1 MRNAKLAAV
10 LLLALTGGASAV
22 LTEAEC
28 DALNGFYACT
38 SIIAPLTEARCDT
51 NYCVWDGSTCD
62 HSPATKTAYYALSS
76 TSDTF
81 GASQTAAEEACN
93 AAADCGGPKT
103 NNTVSLF
110 NADGTVMT
118 ANPSVCES
126 VNAAIWGTSCKPEMW
141 YYADECMTNGYPFS
155 SLGKASAGNSVR
167 PALAFA
173 LACVSAAVAAF
184 A

>member
-28 DALNGFYACT
+28 AALNGMLACQ
-38 SIIAPLTEARCDT
+38 SIGRNLTEAMCDT
-51 NYCVWDGSTCD
+51 NYCVWDGSTCGV
-62 HSPATKTAYYALSS
+62 SPATATAYTALPL
-76 TSDTF
+76 T
-81 GASQTAAEEACN
+81 SQTAAIEACT
-93 AAADCGGPKT
+93 AAADCAGPT
-103 NNTVSLF
+103 MNNTISLLT
-110 NADGTVMT
+110 ADGTVMT
-118 ANPSVCES
+118 DIPGVCENES
-126 VNAAIWGTSCKPEMW
+126 GSSCIPNLF

-155 SLGKASAGNSVR
+155 SLKASAGNSVR

>member
-28 DALNGFYACT
+28 DALNGMLACQ
-38 SIIAPLTEARCDT
+38 SIGRNLTEAMCDT

-62 HSPATKTAYYALSS
+62 YSPATTTAFSAIS
-76 TSDTF
+76 F
-81 GASQTAAEEACN
+81 GASQTAAEEACT
-93 AAADCGGPKT
+93 AAADCEGLKM
-103 NNTVSLF
+103 NNTVSLSY
-110 NADGTVMT
+110 ADGTVNVL
-118 ANPSVCES
+118 NPSVCKS
-126 VNAAIWGTSCKPEMW
+126 ADASIWGTSCKPELF

-155 SLGKASAGNSVR
+155 SVEASAGNSVR
-167 PALAFA
+167 PA

>member
-10 LLLALTGGASAV
+10 LLLALIGGASAV
-22 LTEAEC
+22 LTEADC
-28 DALNGFYACT
+28 DALNGYYACLAKT
-38 SIIAPLTEARCDT
+38 GEPLTEAMCDT

-62 HSPATKTAYYALSS
+62 HSPATTTAYSALS
-76 TSDTF
+76 F
-81 GASQTAAEEACN
+81 GASQTAAEEACT
-93 AAADCGGPKT
+93 AAADCAGLT
-103 NNTVSLF
+103 MNNTISLLT
-110 NADGTVMT
+110 ADGTVMT
-118 ANPSVCES
+118 ANPSVCE
-126 VNAAIWGTSCKPEMW
+126 VYGTSCTPQLF

-155 SLGKASAGNSVR
+155 SLGKSSAGNSVR

>member
-1 MRNAKLAAV
+1 
-10 LLLALTGGASAV
+10 
-22 LTEAEC
+22 
-28 DALNGFYACT
+28 
-38 SIIAPLTEARCDT
+38 
-51 NYCVWDGSTCD
+51 
-62 HSPATKTAYYALSS
+62 
-76 TSDTF
+76 
-81 GASQTAAEEACN
+81 
-93 AAADCGGPKT
+93 
-103 NNTVSLF
+103 
-110 NADGTVMT
+110 MT

-126 VNAAIWGTSCKPEMW
+126 VNASIWGTSCKPEMW

>member
-22 LTEAEC
+22 LTEADC
-28 DALNGFYACT
+28 DALNGFFACSAIT
-38 SIIAPLTEARCDT
+38 GEPLTEAMCDT
-51 NYCVWDGSTCD
+51 NYCVWDGSTCG
-62 HSPATKTAYYALSS
+62 HSPATTTAYSSLS
-76 TSDTF
+76 F
-81 GASQTAAEEACN
+81 GASQTAAEEACT
-93 AAADCGGPKT
+93 AAADCAGLT
-103 NNTVSLF
+103 MNNTVSLLT
-110 NADGTVMT
+110 ADGTVMT
-118 ANPSVCES
+118 ANPGVCES
-126 VNAAIWGTSCKPEMW
+126 ADASIWGTSCKPALF

>member
-28 DALNGFYACT
+28 DALNGMLACQ
-38 SIIAPLTEARCDT
+38 SIGRNLTEAMCDT
-51 NYCVWDGSTCD
+51 NYCVWDGSTCGLL
-62 HSPATKTAYYALSS
+62 PATATAYNALPL
-76 TSDTF
+76 TS
-81 GASQTAAEEACN
+81 ASQSAAYEACT
-93 AAADCGGPKT
+93 AAADCAGPT
-103 NNTVSLF
+103 MNNTVSLLT
-110 NADGTVMT
+110 ADGTVMT
-118 ANPSVCES
+118 DIPGVCEEES
-126 VNAAIWGTSCKPEMW
+126 GPPCKPNLF

-155 SLGKASAGNSVR
+155 SLGKSAGNSVR